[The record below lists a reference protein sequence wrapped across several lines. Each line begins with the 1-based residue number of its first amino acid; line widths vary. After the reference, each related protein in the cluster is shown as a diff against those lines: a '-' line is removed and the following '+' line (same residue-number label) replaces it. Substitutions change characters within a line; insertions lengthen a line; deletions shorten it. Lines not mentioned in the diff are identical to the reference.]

1 MSNEWL
7 EEDDMAKQN
16 EVKGK
21 EVKQVI
27 VDEVKPTTPDAAVPA
42 PSNFCTHD
50 RPADTCETCAK
61 KCARVNCGHPLGEHA
76 TKAPHVCL
84 ADDCACLS
92 FDSGEVIV
100 DE

>member
-1 MSNEWL
+1 MSNEWI
-7 EEDDMAKQN
+7 EEDDMAKEQPKKP
-16 EVKGK
+16 EVKS
-21 EVKQVI
+21 E
-27 VDEVKPTTPDAAVPA
+27 KPTATPDAAVPA

-50 RPADTCETCAK
+50 RPADSCETCAK
-61 KCARVNCGHPLGEHA
+61 KCTRVNCGHPLGEHA